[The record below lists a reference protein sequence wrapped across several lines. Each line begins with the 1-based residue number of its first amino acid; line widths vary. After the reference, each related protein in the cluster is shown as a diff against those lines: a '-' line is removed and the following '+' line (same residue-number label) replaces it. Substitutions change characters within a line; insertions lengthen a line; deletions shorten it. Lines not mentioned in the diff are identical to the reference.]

1 MKRCCLVVATL
12 ALLNLLAFGAGAGE
26 TAVPEPAVASERA
39 ARSLLLDVDRAG
51 QRLVAV
57 GHWGH
62 VVLSD
67 DGGNSWRQAKLVP
80 TRVTLTALHF
90 VDAHEGWIVG
100 HDAVIVHTTDGGD
113 TWALQNLAPELE
125 TPLFSL
131 WFENSRHG
139 LAVGAYG
146 LAFRTRDGGESW
158 ERFHLDEEE
167 LHLNQ
172 IFAAADGTLLIA
184 AERGTV
190 YRSRD
195 RGTSWEVLS
204 TTSPGSFWG
213 GLGLRAGPLLVFG
226 NGGHIYRSEDGGDS
240 WTGVESGTGQ
250 SLTAAVELEDGRIII
265 TGLGGTVLES
275 RDGGKRFRADT
286 LPELRSYTA
295 VTSDVKCGLLLFGDA
310 GVERLEG
317 GL

>member
-1 MKRCCLVVATL
+1 MMRYRVAIAML
-12 ALLNLLAFGAGAGE
+12 ACLAFSTGAAQR
-26 TAVPEPAVASERA
+26 TAAEPAVASEQA

-67 DGGNSWRQAKLVP
+67 DGGERWRQATSVP
-80 TRVTLTALHF
+80 TRVTLTAVHF
-90 VDAHEGWIVG
+90 ANEREGWLVG
-100 HDAVIVHTTDGGD
+100 HDAVILHTTDGGD
-113 TWALQNLAPELE
+113 TWALQHRATELE
-125 TPLFSL
+125 SPLFSL
-131 WFENSRHG
+131 WFENSHNG

-146 LAFRTRDGGESW
+146 LALRTRNGGASW
-158 ERFHLDEEE
+158 ERLQIDKEED

-195 RGTSWEVLS
+195 RGTSWEARS
-204 TTSPGSFWG
+204 TTSAGSFWG
-213 GLGLRAGPLLVFG
+213 GLALRTGPLLVFG
-226 NGGHIYRSEDGGDS
+226 NRGHLYRSADGGDN
-240 WTGVESGTGQ
+240 WIAVESGTSQ

-275 RDGGKRFRADT
+275 RDDGKSFRVDT
-286 LPELRSYTA
+286 LPELRGYTA
-295 VTSDVKCGLLLFGDA
+295 VTGDAKGGLLLFGDA
-310 GVERLEG
+310 GVEHP
-317 GL
+317 

>member
-1 MKRCCLVVATL
+1 MKRSCLVVAL
-12 ALLNLLAFGAGAGE
+12 LLLLNLLAFGAVAAE
-26 TAVPEPAVASERA
+26 RAAVESAVASEQA
-39 ARSLLLDVDRAG
+39 TRSLLLDVDRAG
-51 QRLVAV
+51 PRLVAV

-67 DGGNSWRQAKLVP
+67 DGGKRWRQAQSVP

-90 VDAHEGWIVG
+90 VDEREGWIVG
-100 HDAVIVHTTDGGD
+100 HDAVILHTTDGGD
-113 TWALQNLAPELE
+113 TWEIQHLDAGLE

-131 WFENSRHG
+131 WFENARHG

-195 RGTSWEVLS
+195 RGASWEVLS

-226 NGGHIYRSEDGGDS
+226 NRGHLYRSEDGGDS

-250 SLTAAVELEDGRIII
+250 SLTAAVELEDGRIIV
-265 TGLGGTVLES
+265 TGLGGSVLES
-275 RDGGKRFRADT
+275 RDGGKSFSAATRS
-286 LPELRSYTA
+286 ELRGYTA
-295 VTSDVKCGLLLFGDA
+295 VTEDANGGLLLFGDA